1 MRPAPVRGQQ
11 EAAPPLAA
19 PASVASGRPAGC
31 RWEYTDREVVVRVDA
46 GVERGT
52 LAAAK
57 AMVVVCDGCQQRLGD
72 GEQVLDA
79 VGVMEGPSPTPRM
92 LLLSLAA
99 LGLFCPG
106 GVWVHL
112 LVINALAVGLLA
124 LTSIWWKRRVLARTD
139 RGLVLFERRLGGA
152 IGEVLAR
159 AGTCSP
165 ERVGGSSSLFVIDGR
180 RCWVPNLMVARL
192 EGASTA
198 VV

>member
-1 MRPAPVRGQQ
+1 MA
-11 EAAPPLAA
+11 
-19 PASVASGRPAGC
+19 
-31 RWEYTDREVVVRVDA
+31 VVRD
-46 GVERGT
+46 R
-52 LAAAK
+52 
-57 AMVVVCDGCQQRLGD
+57 CQQRLGD

-79 VGVMEGPSPTPRM
+79 VGVMEGPSPTPRI

-106 GVWVHL
+106 GLWVHL

-139 RGLVLFERRLGGA
+139 RGLVLFERRLGGS

-165 ERVGGSSSLFVIDGR
+165 ERVGGTFSSFAIGGH
-180 RCWVPNLMVARL
+180 RCWVANQVTARL

-198 VV
+198 AV